1 MLSLQMIH
9 RQLSKTEVCTVDFA
23 MLCAELCCTNLP
35 APAAGKSS
43 RHGMAEP
50 PAEDISSSGGYAAP
64 SMPVESMDM
73 FSGLDLPGFAL
84 PAADSAAQAAQE
96 LTQSSSQ
103 SLVQRRY

>member
-1 MLSLQMIH
+1 MM
-9 RQLSKTEVCTVDFA
+9 RPQLSKTEVCTVDLA
-23 MLCAELCCTNLP
+23 MLSAELCCTNLT

-50 PAEDISSSGGYAAP
+50 HAEDSSSSGGYAAP
-64 SMPVESMDM
+64 SMPVESVDM

-84 PAADSAAQAAQE
+84 PAAGSAAQAPPE

-103 SLVQRRY
+103 SPVQRRY